1 MINKERVLTEFLDLV
16 KVRCSTLQER
26 EIADVLTAKLA
37 ALGME
42 VTEDNVGEKLGGTA
56 GNIYGFLKG
65 NAAEAPCVLLSAH
78 MDCVEPCGG
87 IKPVL
92 ENGIIKSSGDTILG
106 SDDKAGIVP
115 ILEALR
121 VLAEQNLPHGDIQV
135 VFTVAEEGGV
145 NGSKNMDPAR
155 LKADLG
161 FVLDSSGAPGKVIT
175 MAPGQNKIKVV
186 VHGKTAH
193 AGLAPEEGL
202 NAIVLAGKAL
212 AEIKDGRIDEET
224 TANVGIIKGGGA
236 TNIVPDRVEI
246 TCEARSRNL
255 AKMEAQTKLMCD
267 TFEKVVTAN
276 GGGVDITV
284 SKAYDPYVHAEDA
297 PVLAIAKQAAE
308 SIGLAPKF
316 EGTGGGSDANF
327 FNNYGVPSAVLGVGM
342 SKVHTKEEYIKEAD
356 LYTTAELVVAIIS
369 TAAAMKK

>member
-1 MINKERVLTEFLDLV
+1 MINKERVLNEFLEMIQI
-16 KVRCSTLQER
+16 RCSTLQER
-26 EIADVLTAKLA
+26 EIADLLKGRLA

-56 GNIYGFLKG
+56 GNVYGYLPG
-65 NAAEAPCVLLSAH
+65 TVQGAPRVLLSAH
-78 MDCVEPCGG
+78 MDCVEPCSCV
-87 IKPVL
+87 KPVI

-121 VLAEQNLPHGDIQV
+121 VLKEQNLPHGDVQV

-145 NGSKNMDPAR
+145 NGSKNMDPAL

-161 FVLDSSGAPGKVIT
+161 FILDSSGAPGKIIT

-193 AGLAPEEGL
+193 AGLAPEDGI

-212 AEIKDGRIDEET
+212 AELKEGRIDEET
-224 TANVGIIKGGGA
+224 TANVGIIKGGQA

-246 TCEARSRNL
+246 TCEARSRNT
-255 AKMEAQTKLMCD
+255 AKMEAQTKLMCE

-276 GGGVDITV
+276 GGKVDITV
-284 SKAYDPYVHAEDA
+284 SKAYDPYVHTEDA
-297 PVLAIAKQAAE
+297 PVLAVAKEAAE
-308 SIGLAPKF
+308 SVGLAPKF

-342 SKVHTKEEYIKEAD
+342 SKVHTKEEFIKEED
-356 LYTTAELVVAIIS
+356 LYKMSEFMVAILS
-369 TAAAMKK
+369 KVASLKK

>member
-1 MINKERVLTEFLDLV
+1 MINKERVLNEFLEMIQI
-16 KVRCSTLQER
+16 RCSTLQER
-26 EIADVLTAKLA
+26 EIADLLKGRLA

-56 GNIYGFLKG
+56 GNVYGYLPG
-65 NAAEAPCVLLSAH
+65 TVQGAPRVLLSAH
-78 MDCVEPCGG
+78 MDCVEPCSCV
-87 IKPVL
+87 KPVI

-121 VLAEQNLPHGDIQV
+121 VLKEQNLPHGDVQV

-145 NGSKNMDPAR
+145 NGSKNMDPSL

-161 FVLDSSGAPGKVIT
+161 FVLDSSGAPGKIIT

-193 AGLAPEEGL
+193 AGLAPEEGI

-212 AEIKDGRIDEET
+212 AEIKEGRIDAET
-224 TANVGIIKGGGA
+224 TANVGIIKGGQA

-246 TCEARSRNL
+246 TCEARSRNT
-255 AKMEAQTKLMCD
+255 AKMEAQTKLMCE
-267 TFEKVVTAN
+267 TFEKIVTAN
-276 GGGVDITV
+276 GGKVDITI

-297 PVLAIAKQAAE
+297 PVLAVAKEAAE
-308 SIGLAPKF
+308 SVGLVTKF

-342 SKVHTKEEYIKEAD
+342 SKVHTKEEFIKEED
-356 LYTTAELVVAIIS
+356 LYKMSEFMVAILS
-369 TAAAMKK
+369 KVAGMKK

>member
-1 MINKERVLTEFLDLV
+1 MINKERVLAEFLDMIQI
-16 KVRCSTLQER
+16 RCSTLQER
-26 EIADVLTAKLA
+26 EIADLLKEKLA
-37 ALGME
+37 ALGLE

-56 GNIYGFLKG
+56 GNVYGYLKG
-65 NAAEAPCVLLSAH
+65 NVPGAPRVLFSAH
-78 MDCVEPCGG
+78 MDCVEPCSC
-87 IKPVL
+87 IKPVI

-121 VLAEQNLPHGDIQV
+121 VLQEQKLPHGDIQV

-145 NGSKNMDPAR
+145 NGSKNMDPAL

-161 FVLDSSGAPGKVIT
+161 FILDSSGAPGKIIT

-193 AGLAPEEGL
+193 AGLAPEEGI

-212 AEIKDGRIDEET
+212 AQIKEGRIDEET
-224 TANVGIIKGGGA
+224 TANVGNIKGGGA

-246 TCEARSRNL
+246 ISEARSRNK
-255 AKMEAQTKLMCD
+255 AKLEAQTKLMCE
-267 TFEKVVTAN
+267 TFEQVISAN
-276 GGGVDITV
+276 GGKVDITV
-284 SKAYDPYVHAEDA
+284 TKSYDPYVHDETA
-297 PVLAIAKQAAE
+297 PVMVIAKQAAE
-308 SIGLAPKF
+308 SIGLVPKF

-327 FNNYGVPSAVLGVGM
+327 FNSYGVPSAVLGVGM
-342 SKVHTKEEYIKEAD
+342 SKVHTTEEYIKEAD
-356 LYTTAELVVAIIS
+356 LYTMSEFMVSIIS
-369 TAAAMKK
+369 KVAEIKK